1 MVGDQSILQNTVE
14 SLHPTEPAVE
24 LCQAQEGV
32 DVIGASFFEG
42 RQRSLQL
49 PRYLQKVGLHDEG
62 LMVVRPPLED
72 SVQATERVIVFT
84 QEPKHVGPMSQELDI
99 VRTLA
104 KVGVQ

>member
-1 MVGDQSILQNTVE
+1 
-14 SLHPTEPAVE
+14 
-24 LCQAQEGV
+24 
-32 DVIGASFFEG
+32 
-42 RQRSLQL
+42 
-49 PRYLQKVGLHDEG
+49 
-62 LMVVRPPLED
+62 MVVRPPLED